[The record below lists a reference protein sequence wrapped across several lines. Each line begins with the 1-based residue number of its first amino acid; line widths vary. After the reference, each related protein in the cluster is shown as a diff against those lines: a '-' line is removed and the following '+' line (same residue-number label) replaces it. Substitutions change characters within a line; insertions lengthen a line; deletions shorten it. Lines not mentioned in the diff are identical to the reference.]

1 MADTRV
7 QVMIEDWVRR
17 EWMPR
22 RYGQR
27 FSRERAV
34 LSSGGVFDFD
44 AVSAD
49 GTIVANI
56 STSGLKTAR
65 GKHGSGKVL
74 KVRSDI
80 FFLLLAKAPRKL
92 MLLTEPDMHERW
104 LSEAESGRVPNSIE
118 FVHVHIPRAL
128 DLKLKASREAAS
140 LEVTRG

>member
-17 EWMPR
+17 EWMPQ
-22 RYGQR
+22 RYGQP
-27 FSRERAV
+27 FSRGQVE
-34 LSSGGVFDFD
+34 LTSGGVFDFD

-49 GTIVANI
+49 GAIVANI

-80 FFLLLAKAPRKL
+80 FFLLLARAPRKL
-92 MLLTEPDMHERW
+92 MLLTESDMHDRW
-104 LSEAESGRVPNSIE
+104 ISEAESGRVPASIK
-118 FVHVHIPRAL
+118 FAHVQIPRAL
-128 DLKLKASREAAS
+128 DLKLRASREVAS
-140 LEVTRG
+140 REVTRG